1 VKALKKI
8 LVLTPEYPPRMLGDV
23 SINAHSVS
31 RRLARDG
38 ILTSVVT
45 FDDWRPGETVEE
57 GIRVSRIASPIRTF
71 YSILTW
77 TPLITPEFVRA
88 SSKIIRGEGIDLVLS
103 FEWTT
108 GISAMTIRTIHD
120 LPLVCTYHSV
130 ECQRNPFRD
139 SPISQGISY
148 LEREVANAAELV
160 AATNEDT
167 AKLLRDEYG
176 ISAAKIAVTRL
187 DEDISSLISICRQAV
202 EGHEGANA

>member
-1 VKALKKI
+1 MKALKKI

-31 RRLARDG
+31 KGMVKDG

-88 SSKIIRGEGIDLVLS
+88 SSKIIRGEGVDLVLS

-108 GISAMTIRTIHD
+108 GMSAMTLGTIHD
-120 LPLVCTYHSV
+120 LPLVCAYHSV

-139 SPISQGISY
+139 SPLSQGIAY
-148 LEREVANAAELV
+148 LEREVAKASELV
-160 AATNEDT
+160 VATNEDT
-167 AKLLRDEYG
+167 AKFLRDEYG
-176 ISAAKIAVTRL
+176 ISVAKIVVTRL
-187 DEDISSLISICRQAV
+187 DGDVGSLISFCRQAV
-202 EGHEGANA
+202 EDHEGANA

>member
-1 VKALKKI
+1 MALKKV

-23 SINAHSVS
+23 SINAHSIS
-31 RRLARDG
+31 RGMVREG

-57 GIRVSRIASPIRTF
+57 GIRVSRIGSPIRTF

-88 SSKIIRGEGIDLVLS
+88 SSKIIRGEGVDLVLS

-108 GISAMTIRTIHD
+108 GISAMTIRTIYN

-130 ECQRNPFRD
+130 ESQRNPFRD

-160 AATNEDT
+160 AATNDDI
-167 AKLLRDEYG
+167 ARILRDEYG
-176 ISAAKIAVTRL
+176 ISAAKIVVMRL
-187 DEDISSLISICRQAV
+187 GKDVRSLISICRQVV
-202 EGHEGANA
+202 EGHESADA

>member
-1 VKALKKI
+1 MALRKV

-23 SINAHSVS
+23 SINVHSVS
-31 RRLARDG
+31 RGMVKDG

-77 TPLITPEFVRA
+77 TPLVTPEFVRA
-88 SSKIIRGEGIDLVLS
+88 SSNIIRGEGVDLMLS

-108 GISAMTIRTIHD
+108 GISAMTIMTIHN
-120 LPLVCTYHSV
+120 LPLVCIYHSV
-130 ECQRNPFRD
+130 ESQRNPSHD

-148 LEREVANAAELV
+148 LEREVANAADIV
-160 AATNEDT
+160 VATNDDT
-167 AKLLRDEYG
+167 ATILRGEYG
-176 ISAAKIAVTRL
+176 IRAEKIAVTRL
-187 DEDISSLISICRQAV
+187 GKDVRPLISICRRAV
-202 EGHEGANA
+202 EVHEGPNI